1 MPRPNYIIDNNF
13 YNIGNF
19 GGGYCYGGGGDFMAT
34 FCSTIITSS
43 NEEGVTEASK
53 IKVEDKN
60 NYFNG
65 EDVESVLSE
74 IGEKLQKSVFSIE
87 FTDEDHLVYT
97 LSDGSKVD
105 AGIVPSANLNIGNID
120 GGSATDN

>member
-1 MPRPNYIIDNNF
+1 MPRPNYLIDNNF

-19 GGGYCYGGGGDFMAT
+19 GGYCGGGDFMAT

-43 NEEGVTEASK
+43 DPQGVTEASK

-74 IGEKLQKSVFSIE
+74 IGSKIQNTVLKIE
-87 FTDEDHLVYT
+87 FNDEDHLIYT

-120 GGSATDN
+120 GGGALDT

>member
-1 MPRPNYIIDNNF
+1 
-13 YNIGNF
+13 
-19 GGGYCYGGGGDFMAT
+19 MAT